1 MANSCH
7 ADYGK
12 GFRMRNRLIG
22 DSVQLIGVLLL
33 GCGLTCE
40 IMIGG
45 HIFLVGIT
53 TGAIIFTIGTKIKGS

>member
-7 ADYGK
+7 ADHGK

-22 DSVQLIGVLLL
+22 DAVQLIGVVLL
-33 GCGLTCE
+33 GGGLTCE
-40 IMIGG
+40 IMLGG

-53 TGAIIFTIGTKIKGS
+53 TGAIIFTLGTKIKGS

>member
-1 MANSCH
+1 
-7 ADYGK
+7 
-12 GFRMRNRLIG
+12 MRNRLIG
-22 DSVQLIGVLLL
+22 DAVQLIGVLLL

-40 IMIGG
+40 IILGG

>member
-12 GFRMRNRLIG
+12 GFRMRNRIVG
-22 DSVQLIGVLLL
+22 DLVQLIGVVLL
-33 GCGLTCE
+33 GGGLTCE
-40 IMIGG
+40 IMIGS
-45 HIFLVGIT
+45 HIYLIAIT